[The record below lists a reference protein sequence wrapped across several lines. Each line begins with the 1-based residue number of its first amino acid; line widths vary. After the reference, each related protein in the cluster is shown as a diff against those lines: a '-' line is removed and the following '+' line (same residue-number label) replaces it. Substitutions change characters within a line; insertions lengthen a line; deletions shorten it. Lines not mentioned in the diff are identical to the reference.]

1 MIERKNINQ
10 LLNNK
15 KKKIYLNSIKSI
27 TKIEREKMNKRIEK
41 NIYLQMRIQTMVG
54 TKSKYLYNGKEKVK
68 QPQCVCV
75 FKHSRSNS
83 NYYFG
88 YTFSSIFHGSSWF
101 LCKI

>member
-1 MIERKNINQ
+1 
-10 LLNNK
+10 
-15 KKKIYLNSIKSI
+15 
-27 TKIEREKMNKRIEK
+27 
-41 NIYLQMRIQTMVG
+41 MVG